1 MNFSAFRS
9 LCLALPNAQESP
21 HFEKVSFRIR
31 KKIFATYDSSNN
43 TAVVK
48 LSTENQSL
56 YTSMSMGTVYPVDN
70 KWGNQGWTTLDLN
83 TADERLIHDIIKHA
97 YYPVAPEKFAKL
109 LAPMLFAQDSY
120 VTSECVLIPSLPL
133 RVWKVL
139 TETEYIMQ
147 WDEIPED
154 NDLGR
159 QLSLGSTLLWVLPD
173 GQYSKLTVT
182 EFINQERIKLNL
194 YVSHWPMDEEL
205 YDISY
210 TYTLQPQE
218 AGTLVTLAI
227 GDFAPLQEAPTY
239 HQASEHFAKNVLNK
253 ISHLANLQLTLQHD

>member
-9 LCLALPNAQESP
+9 LCLALPNTQESP
-21 HFEKVSFRIR
+21 HFEKVSFRIG
-31 KKIFATYDSSNN
+31 KKVFTTYDSSDN

-48 LSTENQSL
+48 LSIENQSL
-56 YTSMSMGTVYPVDN
+56 YTSISMGAVYPVDN

-83 TADERLIHDIIKHA
+83 TADERLVHDIIKHA
-97 YYPVAPEKFAKL
+97 YYQVAPDKFAKL
-109 LAPMLFAQDSY
+109 LAPMLFAGDSY
-120 VTSECVLIPSLPL
+120 LTTESVLIPSAPL

-139 TETEYIMQ
+139 TETEYIKQ

-154 NDLGR
+154 NDIGS
-159 QLSLGSTLLWVLPD
+159 QLSLGSTLLWVLSD

-182 EFINQERIKLNL
+182 EMIYQERIKLNL
-194 YVSHWPMDEEL
+194 YVSHWPMNEEL

-218 AGTLVTLAI
+218 TGTLVTLNI
-227 GDFAPLQEAPTY
+227 GDFGPLEEAPTY
-239 HQASEHFAKNVLNK
+239 HQASDHFAKNVLDK
-253 ISHLANLQLTLQHD
+253 ISQIANLQFSLQHE